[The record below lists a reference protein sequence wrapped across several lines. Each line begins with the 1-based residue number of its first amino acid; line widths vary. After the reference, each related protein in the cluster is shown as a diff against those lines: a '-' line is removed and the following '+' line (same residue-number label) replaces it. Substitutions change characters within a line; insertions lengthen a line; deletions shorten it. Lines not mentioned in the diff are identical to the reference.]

1 MKQTATDY
9 LYECFIDL
17 FRQYTEGEMD
27 GGKFGEL
34 ITEAHQQA
42 KEMEKQ
48 QITDAYIYAR
58 ISRGSDTYLDDEANK
73 YYYQTFNQ

>member
-1 MKQTATDY
+1 MKKTATDY

-17 FRQYTEGEMD
+17 FRKYDNDEID

-34 ITEAHQQA
+34 ITDAHQKA

-48 QITDAYIYAR
+48 DFITCASNGFNHAY
-58 ISRGSDTYLDDEANK
+58 DFLKT
-73 YYYQTFNQ
+73 NQ

>member
-17 FRQYTEGEMD
+17 FRQYTEGEID

-48 QITDAYIYAR
+48 DFITCASNGFNHAYDFLKIK
-58 ISRGSDTYLDDEANK
+58 E
-73 YYYQTFNQ
+73 